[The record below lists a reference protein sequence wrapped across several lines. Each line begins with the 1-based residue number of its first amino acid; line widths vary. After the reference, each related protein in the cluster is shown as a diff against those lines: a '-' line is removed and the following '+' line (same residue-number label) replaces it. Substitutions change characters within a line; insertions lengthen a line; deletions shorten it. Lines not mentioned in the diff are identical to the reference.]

1 MEAGNF
7 PPRRKPRPC
16 TAELPTPGLIYTE
29 KGLEDQIKKHQIVT
43 INAQKLRRL
52 SHRLVSGTAAQDS
65 YEENLHEEGKELDEN
80 AFKSS
85 ELFSGNAVTVV
96 NTIIGRPAFLKPI
109 EEYAISVMCSPKS
122 RNCRLC
128 KIRCINLSLCQFADN
143 AVKKCRHLFR

>member
-80 AFKSS
+80 AFKGS

-96 NTIIGRPAFLKPI
+96 NTIIGRPFL
-109 EEYAISVMCSPKS
+109 SPLRSTSSRSCVHQRVGIAGFAKS
-122 RNCRLC
+122 G
-128 KIRCINLSLCQFADN
+128 
-143 AVKKCRHLFR
+143 V